1 MTASDAY
8 YKKAKEAIRR
18 VEGQSDS
25 DAAESIREVLFS
37 FLKELPE
44 NLKHDIFNFYFDQY
58 LDSEDPAKS
67 LYQLAEAPMAMID
80 FMTGQVPAVDAE
92 FSEEEWEM
100 IKEGINANAEEMDLR
115 LLNQLMAVLVEKKR
129 Y

>member
-1 MTASDAY
+1 MTASEAY
-8 YKKAKEAIRR
+8 FKKAKEAIRR
-18 VEGQSDS
+18 ADGQSDEQIS
-25 DAAESIREVLFS
+25 SEIRDVLFS
-37 FLKELPE
+37 FLKELPD
-44 NLKHDIFNFYFDQY
+44 NLKHDVFNFYADRYFD
-58 LDSEDPAKS
+58 DESEDKS
-67 LYQLAEAPMAMID
+67 IYQLAESPMAMID
-80 FMTGQVPAVDAE
+80 FMTGQVPAMDAE